1 MGESGKYLLMPIWAP
16 LWFYIFEQNF
26 HIKCRKPVDD
36 EIFSIAEFQDFLTQR
51 IKVDGRTGSV
61 KEGGAV
67 EIEVDGA
74 QSIITVGSTVT
85 FSKRYLKYLTKKYLK
100 ANGLRDYIRVLADT
114 KNSYELRYYT
124 IQDDGDD

>member
-1 MGESGKYLLMPIWAP
+1 L
-16 LWFYIFEQNF
+16 FIFEKNSF

-36 EIFSIAEFQDFLTQR
+36 EIFSIAEFQDFLTQK
-51 IKVDGRTGSV
+51 IKVDGRTGGV
-61 KEGGAV
+61 KEGGDV
-67 EIEVDGA
+67 EVEVDGA
-74 QSIITVGSTVT
+74 QSIVTVVSKVD

-124 IQDDGDD
+124 IQDDGDE